1 MAMSVRCFATFRERL
16 PMKLIRTPSMAWAL
30 MTALALPVASV
41 QAQNAASSPHAT
53 HAQLNQVLHLS
64 ASAQT
69 EVAQD
74 WLVITL
80 SVQKE
85 GLQAPAV
92 QKQLNAVVS
101 AALAVATPMA
111 KPGTLEVK
119 TGDMNVSPRYG
130 REGKMNGWVGSAQ
143 LVLQGRDVEQIT
155 TLAGRMPDLTVS
167 QIDWRLSSEQKS
179 AAEARIQAEAVAHFQ
194 SKAQSLTKQ
203 FGFATYTLKD
213 VRVSAQEAGEGQVM
227 PRMAMAQMDAPS
239 PMPVPAVAGKSR
251 VVVTISGSIVLR

>member
-1 MAMSVRCFATFRERL
+1 
-16 PMKLIRTPSMAWAL
+16 MKLIRTTSLSWAL
-30 MTALALPVASV
+30 MTALVLPVASV
-41 QAQNAASSPHAT
+41 QAQSASNTPHA
-53 HAQLNQVLHLS
+53 AQAALNQVLHLN
-64 ASAQT
+64 ALAQT

-85 GLQAPAV
+85 GVQAPAV
-92 QKQLNAVVS
+92 QKQLNTILS

-111 KPGTLEVK
+111 KPGALEVK
-119 TGDMNVSPRYG
+119 TGEMNVSPRYG
-130 REGKMNGWVGSAQ
+130 RDGKTNGWVGSAQ

-167 QIDWRLSSEQKS
+167 QIDWRLSSEQKT

-203 FGFATYTLKD
+203 FGFAAYTLRE
-213 VRVSAQEAGEGQVM
+213 VRVSVQEAGEGVVM

-251 VVVTISGSIVLR
+251 VVVNISGSIVLR